1 MIYMYIPNFI
11 LAYCCGVRQNDSP
24 SPSPSPSPSTSP
36 SPSPSPRED
45 IVIIDLPSN

>member
-1 MIYMYIPNFI
+1 MYIPNFI
-11 LAYCCGVRQNDSP
+11 LAYYCGIRKNENSASP
-24 SPSPSPSPSTSP
+24 SP